1 MTYVLNHTDV
11 VPSAERAAQKTVKTN
26 RPGFWQR
33 FYAAL
38 IESRRQTAL
47 RELRSHSYLARETEL
62 VLGGF
67 PQTALTNDAEL
78 PFNR

>member
-1 MTYVLNHTDV
+1 MTYVLNNTNALAGETAKSDSATRA
-11 VPSAERAAQKTVKTN
+11 PSV
-26 RPGFWQR
+26 WQR

-38 IESRRQTAL
+38 VESRRQSAM
-47 RELRSHSYLARETEL
+47 RELRARSYLVNEAEI

-67 PQTALTNDAEL
+67 PQTALKNDAAL